1 MPPTQ
6 FKGMYTQQER
16 KKLTEILKAKS
27 RYLTQRLRF
36 LSISA
41 ALLVCGTSQA
51 QETAPAATTTP
62 AAQSMAGN
70 TLQATLILLFV
81 LALLLGLL
89 WFLKRMGVGTGQR
102 RGGFYKVLATSALGP
117 REKIVLIEVGD
128 TWLVLG
134 MTSSSINTLHSM
146 PAGSIALNSAQNH
159 AVDFAKMLE
168 RIKTGKIKST

>member
-6 FKGMYTQQER
+6 FKGMYTQQEHR
-16 KKLTEILKAKS
+16 APTQTLFIKRTPLLQKL
-27 RYLTQRLRF
+27 RLLF
-36 LSISA
+36 FSA
-41 ALLVCGTSQA
+41 ACLACGTGTA
-51 QETAPAATTTP
+51 QEASSPAPTPPVSSGMSDHLMQTTL
-62 AAQSMAGN
+62 G
-70 TLQATLILLFV
+70 LLFV
-81 LALLLGLL
+81 LGLLFALLWL
-89 WFLKRMGVGTGQR
+89 LKRMGLVNQKR

>member
-1 MPPTQ
+1 MH
-6 FKGMYTQQER
+6 TQQEHQTLTR
-16 KKLTEILKAKS
+16 ILLSKRSLLLQKL
-27 RYLTQRLRF
+27 RLLF
-36 LSISA
+36 LSA
-41 ALLVCGTSQA
+41 AFLACGTSFA
-51 QETAPAATTTP
+51 QEGTP
-62 AAQSMAGN
+62 AVSTPPVSSTMTGT

-81 LALLLGLL
+81 LAIMLGLL

-146 PAGSIALNSAQNH
+146 PAGSIALNNMANP

-168 RIKTGKIKST
+168 RIKTGTIKSK